1 MAEDIFRFKQF
12 NVNQKGCTMK
22 INTDGVL
29 LAVKANNYKDPKQIL
44 DIGTGT
50 GVMALMLAQR
60 FPEAHIESIDIDEES
75 VLCAN
80 QNFKNS
86 PFSDR
91 LTVYHQGI
99 EDYETSRLYD
109 LIVSNPPFFINSLKN
124 TDKRKSLSRHA
135 SLDFYEKLF
144 KKSARFLS
152 TKGSFEIIWPL
163 EIRDQVLSL
172 SLHANLYLNEEIYIR
187 SFPDSDPFR
196 VISVFRGLPPNVY
209 VSENFEIY
217 EREGVY
223 SSGYQSLLKPFFIN
237 Y

>member
-1 MAEDIFRFKQF
+1 MEEDIFRFKQF

-29 LAVKANNYKDPKQIL
+29 LAVKANQDHTGHIL

-60 FPEAHIESIDIDEES
+60 YPDAYVESIDIDEDA
-75 VLCAN
+75 VLCAK
-80 QNFKNS
+80 QNFINS
-86 PFSDR
+86 PFAGR
-91 LTVYHQGI
+91 LKVHHTGI
-99 EDYETSRLYD
+99 EDYEAMMFYD

-124 TDKRKSLSRHA
+124 ADKRKSLSRH
-135 SLDFYEKLF
+135 SSIEFYKKMFEKCG
-144 KKSARFLS
+144 RFLAP
-152 TKGSFEIIWPL
+152 TGSFQIIWPL

-172 SLHANLYLNEEIYIR
+172 SLEADLYLNEETYIR

-196 VISVFRGLPPNVY
+196 VISVFRRFPPDLY
-209 VSENFEIY
+209 VSKDFEIY
-217 EREGVY
+217 EEEGVY
-223 SSGYQSLLKPFFIN
+223 SSHYQGLLAPFFIN

>member
-1 MAEDIFRFKQF
+1 MEEDIFRFKQF

-29 LAVKANNYKDPKQIL
+29 LAVKANQDYKVGHIL

-60 FPEAHIESIDIDEES
+60 YSDAYVESIDIDEDA
-75 VLCAN
+75 VFCARH
-80 QNFKNS
+80 NFINS
-86 PFSDR
+86 PFKDR
-91 LTVYHQGI
+91 LKVHHTGI
-99 EDYETSRLYD
+99 EDYQTIISYD

-124 TDKRKSLSRHA
+124 ADKRKSLSRH
-135 SLDFYEKLF
+135 SSIEFYKEMFEKCS
-144 KKSARFLS
+144 KFLAP
-152 TKGSFEIIWPL
+152 TGSFQIIWPL

-172 SLHANLYLNEEIYIR
+172 SLEADLHLNEETYIR

-196 VISVFRGLPPNVY
+196 VISVFKRLPPELY
-209 VSENFEIY
+209 VSKNFEIY
-217 EREGVY
+217 EKEGVY
-223 SSGYQSLLKPFFIN
+223 SAYYQGLLKPFFIN